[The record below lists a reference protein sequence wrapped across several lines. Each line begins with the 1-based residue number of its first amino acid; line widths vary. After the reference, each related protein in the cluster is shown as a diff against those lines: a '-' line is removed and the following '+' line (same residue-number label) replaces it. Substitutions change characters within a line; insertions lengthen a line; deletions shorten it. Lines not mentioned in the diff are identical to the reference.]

1 MRTRAPAERRT
12 HVALRGARRLAE
24 RPGAYGRPAVR
35 GRHRSQAAAA
45 LCEAELTALWLLG
58 RVPGALLPW
67 PLLRAGRAGRGPGP
81 DVREALFLLPSGVAR
96 SGAVEV
102 HLRASDF
109 ARHGHDRDTAYAGA
123 VLHLV
128 WEADRGEARGAP
140 LALPGGGTAPTVE
153 AGPALGGDAGRLRTL
168 LRRGPSGVEPCGP
181 AARARGPEATR
192 ELLRA
197 EGGRRLAERSWGAAR
212 LPAAHGWAGAW
223 LLLLD
228 HALERSAG
236 RRRET
241 PPGRLTL
248 AEAVTAALT
257 DRGAVPV
264 ERALARLAEDR
275 RALLAAL
282 RGGGRTGGAR
292 AAEVGWNAALPL
304 LAALAAAYDD
314 VALARRT
321 ARLADGWPAPRPYG
335 RTRAL
340 DALLGAPGGGALGAQ
355 GLLRMQE
362 LWCSRGG
369 CGVCPLSPGAE

>member
-1 MRTRAPAERRT
+1 MRTQATAERRA
-12 HVALRGARRLAE
+12 HVSLRGARWLAE
-24 RPGAYGRPAVR
+24 QRGAYGRPANR
-35 GRHRSQAAAA
+35 GRRRPAARRRPR
-45 LCEAELTALWLLG
+45 EQELTALWLLG
-58 RVPGALLPW
+58 RVPGTLLPW

-81 DVREALFLLPSGVAR
+81 DVREALFLLPFGVAR

-102 HLRASDF
+102 HLRAGDF
-109 ARHGHDRDTAYAGA
+109 ARHGHDRDAAYAEV

-128 WEADRGEARGAP
+128 WEDDRGDARGAP
-140 LALPGGGTAPTVE
+140 LALPGGGEAPTV
-153 AGPALGGDAGRLRTL
+153 AVGPALGGDAGRLRAL

-181 AARARGPEATR
+181 AARARGAQATR

-197 EGGRRLAERSWGAAR
+197 EGRRRLAERSWEAAR
-212 LPAAHGWAGAW
+212 LAAGLGWAGAW
-223 LLLLD
+223 RRLLD

-241 PPGRLTL
+241 AAERLAL

-264 ERALARLAEDR
+264 ERALARLAEHR
-275 RALLAAL
+275 RALVSAL
-282 RGGGRTGGAR
+282 RGPGMLGPAR
-292 AAEVGWNAALPL
+292 GAEVGWNAGLPL
-304 LAALAAAYDD
+304 LVALAAAYDD

-321 ARLADGWPAPRPYG
+321 AQLADGWPAPRPYG

-340 DALLGAPGGGALGAQ
+340 GALLRAPGGGAFGAQ

-369 CGVCPLSPGAE
+369 CGVCPLSPSSD